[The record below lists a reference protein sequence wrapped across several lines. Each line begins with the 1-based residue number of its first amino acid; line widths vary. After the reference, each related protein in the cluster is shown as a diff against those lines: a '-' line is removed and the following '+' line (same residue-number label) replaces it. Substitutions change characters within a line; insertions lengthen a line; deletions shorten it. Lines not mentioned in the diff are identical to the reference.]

1 VNGYGPYL
9 QNVVPHIKE
18 TMKQTIIIVFLLT
31 GLISCGQQKDR
42 IENVLLE
49 CLESS
54 YNEIGVDLN
63 NELNVLE
70 QYLIDDG
77 TLQSNSGQ
85 AYFDFYKRVV
95 EINDI
100 PNEIDIDKFENL
112 MKLKPNEY
120 YSSSCINNLKRIDS
134 TEIINSKYYQ
144 MTLRM
149 QEVVT
154 NGEISPSSVANAIIS
169 VLKPSD
175 FDKPYYRAIALLTIL
190 NTSNI
195 ETGLKRELL
204 PQKQK
209 DYSDFPSVSILA
221 NSKSEIILNNKIV
234 TSETLKNK
242 LYDFIKSN
250 QEHHLIIF
258 SNEKGTTYDFYLKV
272 QNQIFETYSR
282 LRDEKSK
289 ELYNKSFSELSET
302 ENEKI
307 KEIYPQNIKEQ

>member
-1 VNGYGPYL
+1 
-9 QNVVPHIKE
+9 
-18 TMKQTIIIVFLLT
+18 MKQIIIIVYLLT
-31 GLISCGQQKDR
+31 GLISCGQKKDR
-42 IENVLLE
+42 IESVLLD

-63 NELNVLE
+63 RELDALE

-77 TLQSNSGQ
+77 TLHSNSGQ
-85 AYFDFYKRVV
+85 AYFNFYKRVV

-112 MKLKPNEY
+112 MKLKPIEY
-120 YSSSCINNLKRIDS
+120 YSSSCINNLKKNDS

-144 MTLRM
+144 MTLKM

-175 FDKPYYRAIALLTIL
+175 FDKPYFRAIALLTIL

-204 PQKQK
+204 PKKQK
-209 DYSDFPSVSILA
+209 DYSDFRSVSILA
-221 NSKSEIILNNKIV
+221 NSKSEIILNDKIIS
-234 TSETLKNK
+234 SETLKNK
-242 LYDFIKSN
+242 LYDFIKNN
-250 QEHHLIIF
+250 QEHHLIVF
-258 SNEKGTTYDFYLKV
+258 SSEKGTTYDFYLKV
-272 QNQIFETYSR
+272 QNHIFETYSR
-282 LRDEKSK
+282 LREEKSQ
-289 ELYNKSFSELSET
+289 ELYNKSFSELSEM
-302 ENEKI
+302 ENDKI
-307 KEIYPQNIKEQ
+307 KEIYPQNIKEL